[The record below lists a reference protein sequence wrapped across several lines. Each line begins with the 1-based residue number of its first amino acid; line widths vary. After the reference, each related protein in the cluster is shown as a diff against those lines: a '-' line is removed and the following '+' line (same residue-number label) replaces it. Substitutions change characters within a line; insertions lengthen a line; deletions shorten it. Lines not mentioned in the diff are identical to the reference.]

1 MVISVVGEN
10 ITSTG
15 VASGSSQNLVII
27 TVDDAVNLD
36 NGRNG
41 SNGRTST
48 TVAQDTDEQD
58 IRRAAK
64 GDAGAFGRL
73 YDRYVDRVYRYCY
86 FRTRNRSDAE
96 ELTQQTFLLAWKG
109 LPQYRI
115 RNTPFGAWLLTI
127 AHNVVLGIVRKHRLE
142 IAEDHTEA
150 EIAAEGDLEAD
161 VALRLEG
168 EAVRQALDRLGLE
181 RQLVIVLRF
190 IEGLTAEEIA
200 GVLRKTPNNVRVIQ
214 HRALADLRR
223 MLREEGRG
231 G

>member
-1 MVISVVGEN
+1 MVSRRD
-10 ITSTG
+10 ST
-15 VASGSSQNLVII
+15 QNLVIVA
-27 TVDDAVNLD
+27 VDDIVNLGD
-36 NGRNG
+36 GGNNG
-41 SNGRTST
+41 TSA
-48 TVAQDTDEQD
+48 TVARDIDEQD

-64 GDAGAFGRL
+64 GDAEAFGRL

-86 FRTRNRSDAE
+86 FRMRNRSDAE

-127 AHNVVLGIVRKHRLE
+127 AHNVVLGVVRKHQLE

-150 EIAAEGDLEAD
+150 EIAAEGDLEED
-161 VALRLEG
+161 VALRFEG
-168 EAVRQALDRLGLE
+168 EAVRQALNRLGSE

-190 IEGLTAEEIA
+190 IEGLSVEETAQ
-200 GVLRKTPNNVRVIQ
+200 VLRKTPNNVRVIQ

-223 MLREEGRG
+223 VLSEEDRAG
-231 G
+231 

>member
-1 MVISVVGEN
+1 MVSRRD
-10 ITSTG
+10 ST
-15 VASGSSQNLVII
+15 QNLVIVA
-27 TVDDAVNLD
+27 VDDIVNLGD
-36 NGRNG
+36 GGNN
-41 SNGRTST
+41 RTPA
-48 TVAQDTDEQD
+48 TVARDIDEQD

-64 GDAGAFGRL
+64 GDAEAFGRL

-86 FRTRNRSDAE
+86 FRMRNRSDAE

-127 AHNVVLGIVRKHRLE
+127 AHNVVLGVVRKHQLE

-150 EIAAEGDLEAD
+150 EIAAEGDLEED
-161 VALRLEG
+161 VALRFEG
-168 EAVRQALDRLGLE
+168 EAVRQALNRLGSE

-190 IEGLTAEEIA
+190 IEGLSVEETAQ
-200 GVLRKTPNNVRVIQ
+200 VLRKTPNNVRVIQ

-223 MLREEGRG
+223 VLSEEDRAG
-231 G
+231 